1 MISEKGQMTVDDQNI
16 KDNPETNEEN
26 QQTAQTKTSSNI
38 KDILE
43 EHRGEYHAVV
53 IQNYP
58 DPDAIA
64 CAFAHRLISKQ
75 FDIEVDILHSGEISH
90 QQNIALVKLIGVQL
104 QTFEKSLDLKKYDGA
119 VYIDNQGTTASEIVE
134 AMDEAGIPTLIIVDH
149 HEPQEILQAEFS
161 DIRRRAGAT
170 ATIYSE
176 YLERGDL
183 IKLDKAKKDHVLV
196 ATALFHG
203 LLTDTGGFIRASK
216 IDFHAAGFL
225 SALRDPEMLEQIMSR
240 QRSKQTM
247 DIIRR
252 ALEERI
258 IVENYSIVG
267 VGYLRAEDRDTIPQ
281 VADFLLTEEYI
292 HTAIVYGIV
301 LEDGQ
306 ETLIGSMRTSKFTL
320 DPDEFIK
327 EVFGRDSAGRYF
339 GGGKMMAGGF
349 EIPIEFLSGDSS
361 EDFLDLKWRVYDK
374 QIKSK
379 IYKKIG
385 VDQNTNNA

>member
-1 MISEKGQMTVDDQNI
+1 MTIEDRSI
-16 KDNPETNEEN
+16 KDAHEAKENGEPSGEPE
-26 QQTAQTKTSSNI
+26 ASSNI
-38 KDILE
+38 KDVLE
-43 EHRGEYHAVV
+43 AHRGEYHAVV

-64 CAFAHRLISKQ
+64 CAFAHQLISHQ

-90 QQNIALVKLIGVQL
+90 QQNVALVKLIGVQL
-104 QTFEKSLDLKKYDGA
+104 QPFEVSLDLNKYDGA

-134 AMDEAGIPTLIIVDH
+134 AMGEAGIPALIIVDH
-149 HEPQEILQAEFS
+149 HELQEMLQAEYS
-161 DIRRRAGAT
+161 DIRRNAGAT

-183 IKLDKAKKDHVLV
+183 VQMDKAKKDHALV

-203 LLTDTGGFIRASK
+203 LLTDTGGFIRAGEV
-216 IDFHAAGFL
+216 DFHAAGFL
-225 SALRDPEMLEQIMSR
+225 SAFRDPEMLEQIMSQ

-252 ALEERI
+252 ALEERD

-361 EDFLDLKWRVYDK
+361 EDFLELKWRVYDK

-385 VDQNTNNA
+385 VEQNTDNG

>member
-1 MISEKGQMTVDDQNI
+1 LDTHEANENGQPSA
-16 KDNPETNEEN
+16 KP
-26 QQTAQTKTSSNI
+26 AASSSI
-38 KDILE
+38 RDVLE
-43 EHRGEYHAVV
+43 AHRGEYHAVV
-53 IQNYP
+53 IQDYP

-64 CAFAHRLISKQ
+64 CAFAHQLISHQ

-90 QQNIALVKLIGVQL
+90 QQNLALVKLIGVQL
-104 QTFEKSLDLKKYDGA
+104 QPFEESLDLEKYDGA
-119 VYIDNQGTTASEIVE
+119 VYIDNQGTTAPEIVE
-134 AMDEAGIPTLIIVDH
+134 AMDETGIPALIIVDH
-149 HEPQEILQAEFS
+149 HELQEMPQAEFS
-161 DIRRRAGAT
+161 DIRRHAGAT

-176 YLERGDL
+176 YLEKGDL
-183 IKLDKAKKDHVLV
+183 VHLDKEKKDHALV

-203 LLTDTGGFIRASK
+203 LLTDTGGFIRAGEV
-216 IDFHAAGFL
+216 DFHAAGFL
-225 SALRDPEMLEQIMSR
+225 STFHDPEMLEQIMSQ

-252 ALEERI
+252 ALEERS

-301 LEDGQ
+301 LEDNQ
-306 ETLIGSMRTSKFTL
+306 ETLIGSMRTSKLTL
-320 DPDEFIK
+320 DPDDFIK
-327 EVFGRDSAGRYF
+327 EVFGKDSTGRYF

-361 EDFLDLKWRVYDK
+361 EDFLELKWRVYDK

-385 VDQNTNNA
+385 VEQDTDNR

>member
-1 MISEKGQMTVDDQNI
+1 MTAEDQNI
-16 KDNPETNEEN
+16 KDTHESNEDN
-26 QQTAQTKTSSNI
+26 QQSSEAKASSNI

-43 EHRGEYHAVV
+43 EHRGEYHAAI

-64 CAFAHRLISKQ
+64 SAFAHQLISRQ

-90 QQNIALVKLIGVQL
+90 RQNVALVKLIGVQL
-104 QTFEKSLDLKKYDGA
+104 QPFEKSLNLEKYDGA

-134 AMDEAGIPTLIIVDH
+134 AMEKAGIPALIIVDH
-149 HEPQEILQAEFS
+149 HEVQEILQAEFI
-161 DIRRRAGAT
+161 DIRRGAGAT

-183 IKLDKAKKDHVLV
+183 IKMDKAKKDHVLV

-203 LLTDTGGFIRASK
+203 LLTDTGGFIRASE
-216 IDFHAAGFL
+216 IDFQAAGFL
-225 SALRDPEMLEQIMSR
+225 SALRDPEMLEQIMSQ

-267 VGYLRAEDRDTIPQ
+267 VGYLRAEDRDIIPQ

-327 EVFGRDSAGRYF
+327 EVFGKDSAGRYF

-361 EDFLDLKWRVYDK
+361 DDFLDLKWRVYDK

-385 VDQNTNNA
+385 VEQNTDNG